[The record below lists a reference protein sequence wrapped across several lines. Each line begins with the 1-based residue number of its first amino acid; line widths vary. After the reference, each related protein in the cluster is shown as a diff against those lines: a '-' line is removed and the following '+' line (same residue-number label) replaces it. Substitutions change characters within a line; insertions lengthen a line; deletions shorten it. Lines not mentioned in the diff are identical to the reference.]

1 MAAGWWR
8 LSAGTFPP
16 QGSLFEMPSVYY
28 TRQELEDT
36 NPNRDTG
43 LERASE
49 QRYRTAVC
57 GFIFDAG
64 RALNLPQLTIAT
76 SLVYCQRLFTVK
88 PIQSDRF
95 AASMACLWLATQVE
109 QHLIPL
115 NRIIYVCFNVK
126 NDNDPVKLKT
136 LYNQQ
141 FFEGLVQK
149 VLQIQVEVV
158 CACGNVVKFDHPYI
172 YGFTYLR
179 YMLVKGMLHE
189 QQYKDMEH
197 VTNNLLH
204 DSFRTQLSVQY
215 DPEWIAV
222 SLVFLSGRLLN
233 VDIDGQFMLE
243 ACGILSA
250 TVEDICSQ
258 FLELYEHT
266 HLVANSLGLT
276 PDSDLC
282 CDQEEFDTASED
294 GGI

>member
-1 MAAGWWR
+1 
-8 LSAGTFPP
+8 
-16 QGSLFEMPSVYY
+16 MPLAYF
-28 TRQELEDT
+28 TREELEKR
-36 NPNRDTG
+36 NPNRSAG
-43 LERASE
+43 LENASE

-88 PIQSDRF
+88 PIVSDRF

-109 QHLIPL
+109 QHMIPL
-115 NRIIYVCFNVK
+115 NRIIYVCFSVK
-126 NDNDPVKLKT
+126 NDNDPAKLKT

-149 VLQIQVEVV
+149 VLQIQVEVIS
-158 CACGNVVKFDHPYI
+158 ACGNVVKFDHPYI

-179 YMLVKGMLHE
+179 YMFVKGMLHE
-189 QQYKDMEH
+189 QQYKDMVH
-197 VTNNLLH
+197 VTSNLLH

-233 VDIDGQFMLE
+233 VDFDGKFMLE
-243 ACGILSA
+243 ACGIPSP

-266 HLVANSLGLT
+266 HLVGSNSLSLSQE
-276 PDSDLC
+276 SDLYC
-282 CDQEEFDTASED
+282 REEFGMASEEGAVGEM
-294 GGI
+294 GGSPV